1 MQVCSCSFD
10 EERVHLAG
18 GPCVD
23 ACGLRDT
30 KEHECLF
37 SNVFFEEGWN
47 MTQTCRHKRLS
58 PYDFLPGP
66 DSYGSTC
73 SAGSLAEADPATTPP
88 HLGRLSQG
96 LVYGHHLFIVEKTRN
111 LARVENPV
119 DVLQKGLVDELRII
133 QQEYRGPDG
142 GCSKQ
147 RRRRRRSYSSPRVPY
162 RNYLFLPSSKK
173 LLV

>member
-1 MQVCSCSFD
+1 MVQQFTSDGNIRS
-10 EERVHLAG
+10 RVRKAS
-18 GPCVD
+18 PI
-23 ACGLRDT
+23 GLRHNTTCRFVLARSMKNAYTSLGDPVLMPAACAT
-30 KEHECLF
+30 PKNTSAC
-37 SNVFFEEGWN
+37 SQMCSSRKDGN

-142 GCSKQ
+142 GCS
-147 RRRRRRSYSSPRVPY
+147 
-162 RNYLFLPSSKK
+162 
-173 LLV
+173 